1 MTSKDAHP
9 AGDGVRAVLTHFEE
23 MLTARLPAVPAELLE
38 EAPDL
43 ADLFAFQRYSLETLP
58 AWLGPHARRLL
69 SEQGLPRQAA
79 PYLSFFDAER
89 AVEVS
94 ALLPEPGRALGH
106 DGGGNVL
113 AIDAASGEVV
123 LWDHDNGDARM
134 FVNRDLLRFAEC
146 LCEFPYGA
154 QSRQAFLQAVAQID
168 PGAVAEGAFWA
179 SEH

>member
-1 MTSKDAHP
+1 MTVEDADP
-9 AGDGVRAVLTHFEE
+9 AREDVPVVVTHFEE
-23 MLTARLPAVPAELLE
+23 MLTALLPALPPELLE
-38 EAPDL
+38 EEPDL
-43 ADLFAFQRYSLETLP
+43 ADLFAFQRHPLETLP
-58 AWLGPHARRLL
+58 AWLAPHARRLL

-89 AVEVS
+89 AIEVS

-113 AIDAASGEVV
+113 AVDAASGEVV

-146 LCEFPYGA
+146 LCEFPYGVE
-154 QSRQAFLQAVAQID
+154 SRQAFLQAVAEID
-168 PGAVAEGAFWA
+168 PDAVAEGAFWA
-179 SEH
+179 SEY